1 MFCYGQ
7 MLRLIEPKAI
17 ICYCEPFEEMEGNI
31 IKVDYAETN
40 RLSQKK
46 SFYGYAYNDWC
57 ESGLVQLNEMLPK
70 TSSSYVT
77 KTSGY
82 IVTTG
87 MGSGGTRSGRSSI
100 HLHPGKQGKHMP
112 GHNNYIEGRSIMYG
126 NMESIQKLLNEY
138 AGRGQKIG
146 VNRERVDFE
155 QIIGRYINPQTR
167 ESQETTIGTIH
178 YANDNA
184 HIVPGRP
191 RKGE

>member
-1 MFCYGQ
+1 
-7 MLRLIEPKAI
+7 
-17 ICYCEPFEEMEGNI
+17 
-31 IKVDYAETN
+31 
-40 RLSQKK
+40 
-46 SFYGYAYNDWC
+46 
-57 ESGLVQLNEMLPK
+57 
-70 TSSSYVT
+70 
-77 KTSGY
+77 
-82 IVTTG
+82 
-87 MGSGGTRSGRSSI
+87 
-100 HLHPGKQGKHMP
+100 
-112 GHNNYIEGRSIMYG
+112 MYG

-146 VNRERVDFE
+146 VNKERVDFE